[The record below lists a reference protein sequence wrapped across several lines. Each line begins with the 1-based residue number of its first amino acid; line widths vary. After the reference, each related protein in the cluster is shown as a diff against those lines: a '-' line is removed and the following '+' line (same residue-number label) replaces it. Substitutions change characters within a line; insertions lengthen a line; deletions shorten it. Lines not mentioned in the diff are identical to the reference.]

1 MADTFH
7 SFLSRSLVKIF
18 GALSPESR
26 STIASYF
33 DRVSLPSGSPLYRRG
48 DPGDSMHVVVTGRL
62 SVRIPTPSGGERE
75 VRHLAT
81 GDPLGEIALL
91 TGQPRT
97 ADVVAIRDTI
107 LGRLTKEAFDDLVAE
122 LPDAVLDMARS
133 TIRMLTEA
141 EVGAATAPAMRNI
154 ALVSL
159 DPEFPLAEFG
169 RRLELALLRFGSTKY
184 FDSRRVRQLLDLP
197 GDDVDRLD
205 PNSEPLGR
213 LLDEAENSRRFVI
226 YQTDTELTPWSRK
239 CLSQADR
246 ILLLAD
252 SSSSPQPRALEERI
266 RAGAG
271 DALLAEQD
279 LVLVHFDAGKS
290 PSGTTSWLDPRT
302 VDRHYHVP
310 WQGESGVERLA
321 RMLADRAVTLVLGAG
336 GARGFAH
343 IGVVRAIREAG
354 IPIDAV
360 GGSSIGSIVATTVAL
375 DWSDEEI
382 LFNVKKAFV
391 DEQPMNDYTFP
402 MFALLRG
409 RKLSRALVRY
419 LGDVDIVDTWLPF
432 FCVSG
437 NLSSSSAFTH
447 RSGTL
452 WKAIQSSVSL
462 PAILPPFVNDGQ
474 LHVDGATLNH
484 LPVDIMKQWVAGR
497 LIAVD
502 PSVHKEYTLERDVA
516 PTPLGYIGEQLFGR
530 SKGGFPG
537 ISSLILKSTILG
549 GSSALSTAREQA
561 DLYLNPPLGEFGLL
575 DWGRFHDVV
584 DAGYRYAHDEIA
596 GWIETNPDVV
606 QRDAR
611 LGLRSAR
618 AAG

>member
-279 LVLVHFDAGKS
+279 LVLVHFDAGRS

-321 RMLADRAVTLVLGAG
+321 RML
-336 GARGFAH
+336 
-343 IGVVRAIREAG
+343 
-354 IPIDAV
+354 
-360 GGSSIGSIVATTVAL
+360 IVATTVAL